1 MYDKHGNIDNRL
13 KNKLFRLIEYGIS
26 CGCLNYIA
34 VIALFFD
41 VVQVDRQRALKLAGE
56 SAESGSMI
64 GWKVLTNLLEFN
76 ASNQDP
82 FDDGIEVNET
92 DAGVRLHI
100 GIIGKHEDDYDDTN
114 VSKFRQKIIAIM
126 INEEH
131 IGQRQL
137 FFPL

>member
-1 MYDKHGNIDNRL
+1 MNL
-13 KNKLFRLIEYGIS
+13 KLL
-26 CGCLNYIA
+26 LP
-34 VIALFFD
+34 LFFLMSVTSAIHPNQIECFGVIGD
-41 VVQVDRQRALKLAGE
+41 SISAGFSMVSGSTRALKLAGE

-64 GWKVLTNLLEFN
+64 CWKVLTNLLEFN
-76 ASNQDP
+76 ASNKDP

-100 GIIGKHEDDYDDTN
+100 GIIGKYEDDYDDTN
-114 VSKFRQKIIAIM
+114 VSKFIQKIIARM
-126 INEEH
+126 IKEEN